1 MQLYYCFLRYIL
13 PIVNKMNLEFQ
24 SEKVRIHCYLKL
36 VQDGLKNLMENF
48 VKKHYLD
55 AVNCFEVNEDDERIL
70 YPLDKVYFGA
80 KFEELATK
88 VLKPRQPRDLVKENA
103 NKQKLAE
110 VKENCLKCYQE
121 LCKQIKKRI
130 DHKDDLLTKLS
141 WIDPKKAV
149 TDENPSIIPLHTK
162 FKDAKKIDMEELNS
176 EWQKNS
182 RHKNLMEKFTAMQKE
197 EQRKNKE
204 KNRRKN
210 KGRERKSQS
219 QMRKPITIM
228 KSICCSMMKVKCPH
242 NS

>member
-1 MQLYYCFLRYIL
+1 
-13 PIVNKMNLEFQ
+13 MNLEFQ
-24 SEKVRIHCYLKL
+24 SEKVPIHCYLKL
-36 VQDGLKNLMENF
+36 VQDGLKNIMENF

-130 DHKDDLLTKLS
+130 DYTNE
-141 WIDPKKAV
+141 
-149 TDENPSIIPLHTK
+149 T
-162 FKDAKKIDMEELNS
+162 ELD
-176 EWQKNS
+176 
-182 RHKNLMEKFTAMQKE
+182 
-197 EQRKNKE
+197 
-204 KNRRKN
+204 
-210 KGRERKSQS
+210 
-219 QMRKPITIM
+219 
-228 KSICCSMMKVKCPH
+228 
-242 NS
+242 

>member
-24 SEKVRIHCYLKL
+24 SEKVPIHCYLKL
-36 VQDGLKNLMENF
+36 VQDGLKNIMENF

-88 VLKPRQPRDLVKENA
+88 VLKPRQPRDLVKEN
-103 NKQKLAE
+103 
-110 VKENCLKCYQE
+110 CLKCYQE

-149 TDENPSIIPLHTK
+149 TDENPDI
-162 FKDAKKIDMEELNS
+162 NS
-176 EWQKNS
+176 TQHQVQEC
-182 RHKNLMEKFTAMQKE
+182 HKN
-197 EQRKNKE
+197 RH
-204 KNRRKN
+204 
-210 KGRERKSQS
+210 GRTEFR
-219 QMRKPITIM
+219 M
-228 KSICCSMMKVKCPH
+228 VKDF
-242 NS
+242 

>member
-1 MQLYYCFLRYIL
+1 MQLYYCFLSYIL

-24 SEKVRIHCYLKL
+24 SEKVPIHCYLKL
-36 VQDGLKNLMENF
+36 VQDGLKNIMENF

-149 TDENPSIIPLHTK
+149 TDENPSIIPPHTK
-162 FKDAKKIDMEELNS
+162 FKNAKKN
-176 EWQKNS
+176 
-182 RHKNLMEKFTAMQKE
+182 RHGKTKIRMAKKF
-197 EQRKNKE
+197 
-204 KNRRKN
+204 
-210 KGRERKSQS
+210 
-219 QMRKPITIM
+219 
-228 KSICCSMMKVKCPH
+228 
-242 NS
+242 

>member
-1 MQLYYCFLRYIL
+1 
-13 PIVNKMNLEFQ
+13 MNLEFQ

-110 VKENCLKCYQE
+110 VK
-121 LCKQIKKRI
+121 KKLFEVLSRI
-130 DHKDDLLTKLS
+130 
-141 WIDPKKAV
+141 
-149 TDENPSIIPLHTK
+149 
-162 FKDAKKIDMEELNS
+162 
-176 EWQKNS
+176 
-182 RHKNLMEKFTAMQKE
+182 MQT
-197 EQRKNKE
+197 NKE
-204 KNRRKN
+204 KTRMI
-210 KGRERKSQS
+210 S
-219 QMRKPITIM
+219 
-228 KSICCSMMKVKCPH
+228 
-242 NS
+242 